1 MRVALPSL
9 SNPNR
14 AVLATGAWPEINGV
28 TNNGSYRP
36 PPVDSVFSL
45 ADAAGLS
52 AAVAGSSLWKRAFGR
67 YLQGNIRVQ
76 TRGPGSNADIAEL
89 VRWQEASCVQAQ
101 HFLKPYSSGLLVVG
115 IPSADA
121 AGHDHGGESEAYREV
136 ARAVDRCLGSLVES
150 LDSGRTAFVVAS
162 DHGHIQRR
170 GAGGHGGAEE
180 EVVEVP
186 LVLAGRGI
194 RQSRGWSARMI
205 DVAPTISALLGLP
218 LPSTNQGDLLWQAL
232 DMDPDHEAQ
241 LRRRAAQ
248 QQSLAASKL
257 PNRPALRAR
266 EKSSRLMPAI
276 AAFLLCGALVVT
288 GFVRPRTRRLR
299 IAAAAGAYFA
309 TYYLLFFATG
319 LGYSLSHVGQEE
331 HLLLF
336 LGANV
341 SAAGAA
347 FLASSLITSR
357 NGRGGIRR
365 WDVLFATDL
374 ALLIWGLLG
383 FRVAWIY
390 WTSGLFMNRSM
401 LDLDHSFEA
410 CLHLLQFG
418 GIALSV
424 ALLLVIR
431 KLLEQGSHAHSPS
444 AGSPPAPG

>member
-28 TNNGSYRP
+28 TNNGNYRP

-170 GAGGHGGAEE
+170 GAGGHGGTEE

-194 RQSRGWSARMI
+194 RQNHGWSARMI
-205 DVAPTISALLGLP
+205 DVAPTICALLGLP
-218 LPSTNQGDLLWQAL
+218 LPSTNQGDLLWPAL

-257 PNRPALRAR
+257 PNRPALRPR
-266 EKSSRLMPAI
+266 EKSARLMPGI
-276 AAFLLCGALVVT
+276 VAFLLCGALVVSI
-288 GFVRPRTRRLR
+288 FVRHRTRRLR

-309 TYYLLFFATG
+309 TYYLLFFVTG
-319 LGYSLSHVGQEE
+319 LGYSLSHVGREE

-347 FLASSLITSR
+347 FLASSLITLR
-357 NGRGGIRR
+357 NGRGWIRR
-365 WDVLFATDL
+365 WDVLFASDL

-383 FRVAWIY
+383 LRVAWIY

-418 GIALSV
+418 GIAFGI
-424 ALLLVIR
+424 ALLFVIR
-431 KLLEQGSHAHSPS
+431 KLLENQHNSPAVS
-444 AGSPPAPG
+444 AR